1 MAEVTV
7 HESADVQHHHG
18 ADGHGHH
25 GSQWKLYW
33 GIAVVLAVATVIEVL
48 LSEYLKGIEAK
59 PSILAGSM
67 MSIAIVK
74 ALLVIMF
81 YMHLK
86 YESRFLWLIFT
97 IPFGLVSLLALALF
111 AQP

>member
-1 MAEVTV
+1 MSEVSV
-7 HESADVQHHHG
+7 HDHAGVTHGHG
-18 ADGHGHH
+18 AEEHGHH

-48 LSEYLKGIEAK
+48 LSEYLKELGVDVA
-59 PSILAGSM
+59 LVAGSM

-74 ALLVIMF
+74 ALLVILF

-86 YESRFLWLIFT
+86 YEKPFLSVIFL
-97 IPFGLVSLLALALF
+97 IPFALVSLLALALF